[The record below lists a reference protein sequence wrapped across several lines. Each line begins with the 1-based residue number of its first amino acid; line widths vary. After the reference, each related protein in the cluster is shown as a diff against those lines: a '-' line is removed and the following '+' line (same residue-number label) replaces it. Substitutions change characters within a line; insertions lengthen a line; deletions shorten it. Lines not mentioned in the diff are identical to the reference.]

1 MTTWENPTFLDRRIC
16 EPESWGGG
24 GVGVGGHSG
33 KERTTCELTEILGP
47 FPCCRTHP
55 QTLSKGFGN

>member
-24 GVGVGGHSG
+24 GGTFREGEDYV
-33 KERTTCELTEILGP
+33 RTNRNPGP
-47 FPCCRTHP
+47 IPMLQNTP
-55 QTLSKGFGN
+55 TDA